1 MSHSLKTE
9 NVIYPNPS
17 KGSFSVLFA
26 SSEIVRK
33 QLKLTDV
40 YGKVILEKTVPS
52 GESKAL
58 INIKVNAGVY
68 YLTITN
74 SNTGKQDVKK
84 VIIE

>member
-1 MSHSLKTE
+1 MKHTIKPET
-9 NVIYPNPS
+9 VIYPNPS

-26 SSEIVRK
+26 STETGRK

-40 YGKVILEKTVPS
+40 YGKVILEKVVPS

-58 INIKVNAGVY
+58 IYTKVSAGVY
-68 YLTITN
+68 YMTITN
-74 SNTGKQDVKK
+74 SITGKQDVKK